1 MEIVGV
7 VKVFLAGSGPENRI
21 WIKRNNFDFF
31 RLQTFFHISDHE
43 KKIIHKYSDFL
54 LDSGAFSF
62 FGGAKVDWNEY
73 VTTYID
79 FINKY
84 NVKHFFEL
92 DLYSII
98 GIPETEKLRTRIE
111 KETGKQAI
119 PVFHKMLGIEY
130 YKTLCKNYKYI
141 AISASGMYES
151 KWTRQEPE
159 RLKKMVIYAKQKG
172 VKVHG
177 LGYTKIK
184 MLSEI
189 PFYSVDSTAW
199 MSGGRFGVIHTFNG
213 IGFNQQKKPPKHRVK
228 SQKTMDHNFNEWVK
242 FQKYANAN
250 L

>member
-1 MEIVGV
+1 M
-7 VKVFLAGSGPENRI
+7 KVFLAGSGLTKV
-21 WIKRNNFDFF
+21 WQDKDFYDFF
-31 RLQTFFHISDHE
+31 RLQTFYHITPKESLD
-43 KKIIHKYSDFL
+43 IHKYKNFL

-62 FGGAKVDWNEY
+62 FGGKAVNWNEY

-84 NVKHFFEL
+84 DVKHFFEL

-98 GIPETEKLRTRIE
+98 GIPQTEKLRTRIE
-111 KETGKQAI
+111 KETGKQSI

-189 PFYSVDSTAW
+189 PFYSVDSTSW
-199 MSGGRFGVIHTFNG
+199 LSGNRFGAIYRFNG
-213 IGFNQQKKPPKHRVK
+213 TGFNKTAKPEGKRVK
-228 SQKTMDHNFNEWVK
+228 TNLTANNNFYEWVK
-242 FQKYANAN
+242 FQKYADAN